1 MSFLSR
7 SNDNGDSGAR
17 RRWCPVDNLG
27 RSATRLNGWAP
38 ARTSAR
44 LFAATLVALGFVQVL
59 GAYEVRIGAIDIPT
73 FSIGWLFVASSA
85 AFFMLPRSTA
95 RPPRW
100 FGLWTLLFL
109 STGSSLL
116 YWWADVSTAP
126 SRLVAAV
133 RREARAED
141 RPDRHILMDEI
152 SVADRRALRTLTGFR
167 RHVRLTMEGFVHL
180 PSTGSYQ
187 FEMRCD
193 DHCAL
198 TIGTRL
204 IGRGSAELIDAR
216 LEAGTYPFRV
226 SYQQGSGPALV
237 SLEWNRPRFVE
248 LLPMRKLVS
257 GRQELLSPNRLRLS
271 AIHIAAL
278 VLLSTCW
285 WMFFAVGLARAAESR
300 QALYRRLALGWD
312 RLNDDLP
319 PDSKPSGTVSLV
331 DGVIIGVFV
340 LLGVLFQFAHIS
352 SSPPHVILNSDAGN
366 IATFAAARDHPE
378 LFEGDGLLDNGD
390 HIGWYPTIHVPL
402 IRALAPITGD
412 YGTALMS
419 LLGLHALLLGVGF
432 YVLGRAVF
440 TSRYWAFLLALA
452 ALMSVKLNLG
462 EFWGLHKAPTPRT
475 TFQALLPFVAACAY
489 RWRATPGRWPLIM
502 IAAGLLIYVHPVS
515 APAWGLA
522 LWLGFLAY
530 VPGRWRVV
538 PSVFV
543 MLALGGLFLAVTVP
557 FLWHYLTFQE
567 MGPSAS
573 YAEVHRIVE
582 ARLLPGFLDLG
593 QALQDFARKWAS
605 IPGRWIAWLWAFLGV
620 VLLLMLRRR
629 DKASVLVPLLW
640 LVGVVIASV
649 VLPLIDH
656 TIARAH
662 QSFPVQYDLIRG
674 IRYLVPFLLLF
685 SLWPLAEMTRRF
697 RASGYR
703 VGSSSTIILGGVLVA
718 IWSYWH
724 PPLSPT
730 RLFSCWSTGRLACGW
745 IPAPAADALR
755 AIRARV
761 PPGVPILAT
770 ELELPIRYASL
781 RPVVWNYKDGGLLA
795 YVNHDELIEWN
806 ARKRELSI
814 ALLTEDSGIRLQ
826 RLAALGEKTGARFL
840 FLRADL
846 IDDVPTQA
854 REVVWMNEVYA
865 LIALPE
871 DPASAGITS
880 Q

>member
-1 MSFLSR
+1 M
-7 SNDNGDSGAR
+7 
-17 RRWCPVDNLG
+17 
-27 RSATRLNGWAP
+27 TRLNGWAP
-38 ARTSAR
+38 ASTSAR
-44 LFAATLVALGFVQVL
+44 LFAATLAAVGFVQVL
-59 GAYEVRIGAIDIPT
+59 GAYEVRIGAFDIPA
-73 FSIGWLFVASSA
+73 FSIGWLLLASSVV
-85 AFFMLPRSTA
+85 FFMLPRSAA
-95 RPPRW
+95 RLPRRL
-100 FGLWTLLFL
+100 GLWTLLFL

-116 YWWADVSTAP
+116 YWWADVSKAP

-141 RPDRHILMDEI
+141 RPDRQILIDEI
-152 SVADRRALRTLTGFR
+152 NVADRRALRTLTGFR
-167 RHVRLTMEGFVHL
+167 RHVRLTVDGFVHL
-180 PSTGSYQ
+180 PSTGGYR
-187 FEMRCD
+187 FEIRCD
-193 DHCAL
+193 DYCAL
-198 TIGTRL
+198 KIGTRV
-204 IGRGSAELIDAR
+204 IGRGSAELIDAW

-257 GRQELLSPNRLRLS
+257 GRQELLSSNRLRVS
-271 AIHIAAL
+271 AIHVAAL
-278 VLLSTCW
+278 ILLSTCW

-300 QALYRRLALGWD
+300 QALHRRLALGWD
-312 RLNDDLP
+312 RPKDDPP
-319 PDSKPSGTVSLV
+319 PDSKPSGTISPV

-340 LLGVLFQFAHIS
+340 LLGVLFQFAQIS
-352 SSPPHVILNSDAGN
+352 SRPPHVILSGDAGN

-378 LFEGDGLLDNGD
+378 LFEGDGLLGNRD
-390 HIGWYPTIHVPL
+390 HFGWYPTIHVPL

-440 TSRYWAFLLALA
+440 ASRYWAFLFALA
-452 ALMSVKLNLG
+452 ALGLVKLNLG
-462 EFWGLHKAPTPRT
+462 EFWGLYRSPIART

-489 RWRATPGRWPLIM
+489 QWRATPGRWPLIM

-522 LWLGFLAY
+522 LWLGFLAFLR
-530 VPGRWRVV
+530 GRWRVV
-538 PSVFV
+538 PSVLV
-543 MLALGGLFLAVTVP
+543 MLVLGGLFMAATVP

-573 YAEVHRIVE
+573 YAEVHRIIE
-582 ARLLPGFLDLG
+582 ARFSPGFLDLG
-593 QALQDFARKWAS
+593 QALQDFAREWVS
-605 IPGRWIAWLWAFLGV
+605 VPGRWIVWLWASLGV
-620 VLLLMLRRR
+620 VLLLTLRRR

-640 LVGVVIASV
+640 LVGIVITSV

-662 QSFPVQYDLIRG
+662 QSFPAQYDLIRG
-674 IRYLVPFLLLF
+674 IRYIVPFLLLF

-697 RASGYR
+697 GAIGYR
-703 VGSSSTIILGGVLVA
+703 IGSSSTMILGGVLVA

-724 PPLSPT
+724 PPVSPT
-730 RLFSCWSTGRLACGW
+730 RLFSCWSTGRLTCGRV
-745 IPAPAADALR
+745 PAPAADALR
-755 AIRARV
+755 AIREHV
-761 PPGVPILAT
+761 PPGAPILAT

-781 RPVVWNYKDGGLLA
+781 RPVVWSHKDGGLLA

-840 FLRADL
+840 FLRAGL

-854 REVVWMNEVYA
+854 REIVWMSEVYA
-865 LIALPE
+865 LLALPGNS
-871 DPASAGITS
+871 ASAGITS